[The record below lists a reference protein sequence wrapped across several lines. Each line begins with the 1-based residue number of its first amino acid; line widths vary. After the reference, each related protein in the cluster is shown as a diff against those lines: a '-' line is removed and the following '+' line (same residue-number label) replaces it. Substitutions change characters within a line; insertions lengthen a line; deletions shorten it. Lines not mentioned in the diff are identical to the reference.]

1 MRSLFLSILALVCM
15 SVYAQKTKKV
25 LFLGNSYTAV
35 NNLPLLVE
43 SIANAEG
50 NTFTVSSNTPGGYTF
65 EGHSTNAM
73 STMLIAEG
81 NWDYV
86 VLQEQSQ
93 LPSFPDAQVEEMV
106 FPFAQTLDSLIHSY
120 NPCTQTVFYMTW
132 GRKNGDASNC
142 AFWPPVCT
150 YKGMDSLLHLRYKM
164 LAEQNKALVSPVGAV
179 WNYLRKNHS
188 TIELYDLDESHP
200 SLAGSYAAACC
211 FYALIFNENP
221 LDISYNAGLNPSVA
235 ADIRNAVKFV
245 FSDSSA
251 AWNIGRFTAKSS
263 FNTTLIKPLEVSFDN
278 TSVQAESYIWYFGD
292 GDSSFAFAPTHTYKS
307 AGAYEVSL
315 YASKCG
321 MTDKSSKSL
330 SLSTTGNL
338 DLGNASNAWKI
349 YPNPSAEHFY
359 LEGINSKAIKLSLY
373 NLKGQE
379 IRSEPITDNTTKVN
393 TIDMPEGFYILRI
406 FGENGEL
413 AQQKLL
419 IQK

>member
-1 MRSLFLSILALVCM
+1 MRSIFLCLLTLACM
-15 SVYAQKTKKV
+15 RVYAQKTKKV

-50 NTFTVSSNTPGGYTF
+50 NVLTVSSNTPGGYTF

-73 STMLIAEG
+73 STQLIAEG

-93 LPSFPDAQVEEMV
+93 LPSFPDAQVNEMV
-106 FPFAQTLDSLIHSY
+106 FPFAKTLDSLIHSY
-120 NPCTQTVFYMTW
+120 NACTQTVFYMTW

-179 WNYLRKNHS
+179 WNYLRKNNS
-188 TIELYDLDESHP
+188 SIELYDMDESHP

-221 LDISYNAGLNPSVA
+221 MDISYNAGLNPSVA
-235 ADIRNAVKFV
+235 SDIRNAVKLV

-251 AWNIGRFTAKSS
+251 AWNIERFTAKSS
-263 FNTTLIKPLEVSFDN
+263 FTTTLVKPLEVSFNN
-278 TSVQAESYIWYFGD
+278 TSTDAESYVWYFGD
-292 GDSSFAFAPTHTYKS
+292 GDSSYVFAPTHTYKS
-307 AGAYEVSL
+307 AGIYEVSL
-315 YASKCG
+315 LASKCG
-321 MTDKSSKSL
+321 VSQKSSKNL
-330 SLSTTGNL
+330 SLSTTGNISF
-338 DLGNASNAWKI
+338 GNASNAWKI
-349 YPNPSAEHFY
+349 YPNPSAEHFNV
-359 LEGINSKAIKLSLY
+359 EGINSQAIKLSLY

-379 IRSEPITDNTTKVN
+379 IRSEPMTGNLTKVN
-393 TIDMPEGFYILRI
+393 TCDLPDGFYVLIIL
-406 FGENGEL
+406 GENGEL
-413 AQQKLL
+413 ARQKLL
-419 IQK
+419 IQR